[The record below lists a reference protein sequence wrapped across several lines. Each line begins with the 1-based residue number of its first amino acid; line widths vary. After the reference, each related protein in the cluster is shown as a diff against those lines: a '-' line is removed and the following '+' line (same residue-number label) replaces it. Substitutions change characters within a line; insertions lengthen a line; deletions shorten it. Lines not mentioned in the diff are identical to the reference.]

1 MEVVERV
8 KDLAD
13 IEIVVPTDTAIQNE
27 RTSIIGDA
35 FDRDEY
41 HRISESEDIQLLV
54 LNLKHCLEKVG

>member
-13 IEIVVPTDTAIQNE
+13 IEIVVPTDTAIQNG

-41 HRISESEDIQLLV
+41 HRISEDIQLLV